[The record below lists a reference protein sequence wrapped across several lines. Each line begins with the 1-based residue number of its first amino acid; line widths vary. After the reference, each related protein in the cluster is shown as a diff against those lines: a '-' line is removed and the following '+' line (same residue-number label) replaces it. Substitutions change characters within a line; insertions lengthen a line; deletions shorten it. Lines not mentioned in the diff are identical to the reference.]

1 MKYNITNSNLSKVFT
16 DLEKELEKNNE
27 TIEKILKIDKN
38 YCKSKTNIKILKE
51 VIEDLKEEKLDIQ
64 QEQKITISYNG
75 NPSLTLNLC
84 ILAIL
89 VKNTVVLDYGDN
101 WKGINLF
108 IIQIVNNVL
117 KNYKTE
123 DLIYIKNNKQD
134 DSNKII
140 CIDDINKYN
149 SYLREKNKNVKFCS
163 FNYLDFYSDCDEYE
177 EIKELIYKVAEENQ
191 IQIEGYS
198 ELEAKEAVQIMKNG
212 FGTMVVVL
220 TNSKDTEQ
228 IFKANIKNKKLY
240 INKNP
245 FKENIRLLDKKVL
258 FM

>member
-38 YCKSKTNIKILKE
+38 YCKSKTNIKILKDVVE
-51 VIEDLKEEKLDIQ
+51 GLKEEKLDIQ

-89 VKNTVVLDYGDN
+89 LKNTVVLDYGDN

-123 DLIYIKNNKQD
+123 
-134 DSNKII
+134 
-140 CIDDINKYN
+140 
-149 SYLREKNKNVKFCS
+149 E
-163 FNYLDFYSDCDEYE
+163 
-177 EIKELIYKVAEENQ
+177 
-191 IQIEGYS
+191 
-198 ELEAKEAVQIMKNG
+198 
-212 FGTMVVVL
+212 
-220 TNSKDTEQ
+220 
-228 IFKANIKNKKLY
+228 
-240 INKNP
+240 
-245 FKENIRLLDKKVL
+245 
-258 FM
+258 